1 MKIGIASD
9 HRGYVLKKE
18 IIKEL
23 KNEYEIID
31 FGTDSEERVDYPDY
45 AFKLGKA
52 IQNKDIDLGIAIC
65 GTGIGISIALNKV
78 KGVLCAKISNKEEA
92 KLAKEHN
99 HANAIAFSGLTKIE
113 EAKEM
118 ILTFLNSKPNNEQ
131 AHLDRIN
138 KILKYEEEN
147 EL

>member
-99 HANAIAFSGLTKIE
+99 HANAIAFSGSTKIE